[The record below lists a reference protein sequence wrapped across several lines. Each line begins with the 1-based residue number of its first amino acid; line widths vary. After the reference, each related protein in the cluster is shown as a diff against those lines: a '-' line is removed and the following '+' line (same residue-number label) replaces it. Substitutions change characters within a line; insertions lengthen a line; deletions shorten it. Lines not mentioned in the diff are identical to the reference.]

1 VEHRQAAAING
12 EYWGD
17 DTELDN
23 PSMIDDAPLL
33 TLHRPERRPSAA
45 QISVFAEVPTGFVV
59 DALGGGGALAPE
71 IKPVVAEQ
79 AHFVGVA
86 LPCHCRPDDNL
97 AVFGAL
103 TLGQAGDVILA
114 AADGYR
120 GAAVTGDNLLGMA
133 RNAGVVAFVT
143 DGCVRDRKGIAALGL
158 PCFATGL
165 TPNSPARNGPGTAG
179 LPVVLGG
186 VAVVAGDLVIGD
198 EEGVV
203 IVPFSRIDETIT
215 RLASVREA
223 EAALEA
229 RVKAGLVVP
238 DFIAPLLL
246 ERPKS

>member
-1 VEHRQAAAING
+1 
-12 EYWGD
+12 
-17 DTELDN
+17 
-23 PSMIDDAPLL
+23 MIEDAPLL
-33 TLHRPERRPSAA
+33 ALHRPERRPSAA
-45 QISVFAEVPTGFVV
+45 QIAAFADVPTGFVV

-97 AVFGAL
+97 AVFAAL
-103 TLGQAGDVILA
+103 TLAKAGDVIVA

-133 RNAGVVAFVT
+133 GNAGAVAFVT

-186 VAVVAGDLVIGD
+186 VAVAAGDLAIGD

-203 IVPFSRIDETIT
+203 IVPFARIDETIR
-215 RLASVREA
+215 RLAGVREA
-223 EAALEA
+223 EAILEA
-229 RVKAGLVVP
+229 RVKAGLIVP
-238 DFIAPLLL
+238 DFIASLLV
-246 ERPKS
+246 ERAKS